1 MNPTDHWDDLK
12 SAGAV
17 PPPSA
22 EVLAHARRQ
31 LDEAAV
37 RSRRTRTV
45 RRRVFVPTLA
55 ATATAAAVIGGVAI
69 HRGTSEPDP
78 VAVPGP
84 TSSAPRPSTTSP
96 RPSTTSP
103 RSSATSPRPSQ
114 GIAGS
119 CAVGYSPAELKK
131 RAFAFD
137 GTVEKAVRAPDAAFP
152 SYLLTFTVHEWF
164 KPVGGGRTVTVRTAT
179 PPQGSGYQVSV
190 DFPDYTVGRRLLIAG
205 EPQWGGADPLK
216 DPYAFGCGFSR
227 AYAPGDA
234 ATWRTLLSK

>member
-31 LDEAAV
+31 LDEAAA
-37 RSRRTRTV
+37 RSRRTRSV
-45 RRRVFVPTLA
+45 RRRVLVPALA

-69 HRGTSEPDP
+69 NRGASEPDP
-78 VAVPGP
+78 VAIPGP
-84 TSSAPRPSTTSP
+84 RASSPQPSP
-96 RPSTTSP
+96 PPS
-103 RSSATSPRPSQ
+103 RSG

-119 CAVGYSPAELKK
+119 CVVGYSPAELKK

-137 GTVEKAVRAPDAAFP
+137 GTVQKAVRTSDGAVP

-164 KPVGGGRTVTVRTAT
+164 KPAGGPLTVTVRTIT
-179 PPQGSGYQVSV
+179 PPRGSGYDVSV
-190 DFPDYTVGRRLLIAG
+190 EFPDYTVGTRLLIAG
-205 EPQWGGADPLK
+205 EPRWGGTDPLK
-216 DPYAFGCGFSR
+216 DAYAFGCGFSR

-234 ATWRTLLSK
+234 ATWRALLSK

>member
-31 LDEAAV
+31 LEEAAV
-37 RSRRTRTV
+37 RSHTRTV
-45 RRRVFVPTLA
+45 RRRVLVPALA
-55 ATATAAAVIGGVAI
+55 ATSIAAAVIGGVAI
-69 HRGTSEPDP
+69 YRGASEPDP
-78 VAVPGP
+78 VAIPG
-84 TSSAPRPSTTSP
+84 
-96 RPSTTSP
+96 P
-103 RSSATSPRPSQ
+103 RSSASQPSATSSRPSQ

-119 CAVGYSPAELKK
+119 CAVVYSPAELKK

-137 GTVEKAVRAPDAAFP
+137 GIVQKAVRAPGGTFP

-164 KPVGGGRTVTVRTAT
+164 KPVGGSRTVTVRTAT
-179 PPQGSGYQVSV
+179 PPQGSGYDVSV
-190 DFPDYTVGRRLLIAG
+190 DFPDYTVGSRLLIAG
-205 EPQWGGADPLK
+205 EPQWGGADPLR
-216 DPYAFGCGFSR
+216 DAYAFGCGFSR
-227 AYAPGDA
+227 PYAPGDA

>member
-31 LDEAAV
+31 LDEAAA
-37 RSRRTRTV
+37 RSRRTRIV
-45 RRRVFVPTLA
+45 RRRVLVPALA
-55 ATATAAAVIGGVAI
+55 AAATAAAVVGGVAI
-69 HRGTSEPDP
+69 YRGASEPDP
-78 VAVPGP
+78 VAIPGQ
-84 TSSAPRPSTTSP
+84 
-96 RPSTTSP
+96 
-103 RSSATSPRPSQ
+103 RSSASQPSPTPPPQ

-119 CAVGYSPAELKK
+119 CVVMYSPAELKK

-137 GTVEKAVRAPDAAFP
+137 GTVQKAVRTSDGAVP

-164 KPVGGGRTVTVRTAT
+164 KPAGGPPTVTVRTIT
-179 PPQGSGYQVSV
+179 PPRGSGYHVS
-190 DFPDYTVGRRLLIAG
+190 DEFPGYTVGTRLLIAG
-205 EPQWGGADPLK
+205 EPRWGGTDPLK
-216 DPYAFGCGFSR
+216 DAYAFGCGFSR